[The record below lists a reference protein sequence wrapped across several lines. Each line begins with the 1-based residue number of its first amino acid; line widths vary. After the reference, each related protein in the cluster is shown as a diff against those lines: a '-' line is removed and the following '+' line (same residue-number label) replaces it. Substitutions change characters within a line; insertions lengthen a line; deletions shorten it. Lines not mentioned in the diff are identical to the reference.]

1 MNRYFLA
8 TGLANTIYF
17 NYQISNKKILDDN
30 NRFMN
35 LKLSERIYKSTIPL
49 TFGFIAIP
57 YKILSYLYEPN
68 EFIEKINKS
77 VISYKDLKKYY

>member
-17 NYQISNKKILDDN
+17 NYQISNKKILNDN

-35 LKLSERIYKSTIPL
+35 LKLSERIYKSAIPF
-49 TFGFIAIP
+49 TFGFLTVP

-77 VISYKDLKKYY
+77 VISYKDLKNYY

>member
-17 NYQISNKKILDDN
+17 NYQISNKKILNDN

-35 LKLSERIYKSTIPL
+35 MKLNDRIYKSIIPF
-49 TFGFIAIP
+49 TFGFVIIP
-57 YKILSYLYEPN
+57 YKILSYLYEPD
-68 EFIEKINKS
+68 EFKEKISKS
-77 VISYKDLKKYY
+77 IISYKDLKDYY